1 MISMSKILTTSAFAL
16 SALLAVAPVSAAEPG
31 DWPTYRGNTA
41 RTGNI
46 DGKDGPAS
54 AKVLWVHAT
63 KDQFVA
69 APAIGDKALYLP
81 AIGSFNTPFFH
92 ALSLDPAASSRV
104 LWSVKPPA
112 VRQVIVSSPALVGDD
127 LIFGD
132 GQHLTDGAIMRAIS
146 AADGFPVWELSVP
159 GQLVHIEGAVSVAGG
174 KVYFG
179 AGHAGVYCLD
189 PAALVLDG
197 KEMPRAEA
205 LAKVQVQWKQLLARY
220 EDQKKKDPDFAVRPT
235 TDALPKPAPKVLW
248 QKGAGAGGQWHVD
261 APVTVEGDRVLV
273 SSAFLD
279 KEQQGKRS
287 LIALNA
293 GDGSQAWEVPLM
305 ANPWGGATIAGEGP
319 GAKAI
324 VGCSTVG
331 MYLSLI
337 GAAKGEVMAVNLADG
352 KVAWKKPV
360 KGGVVS
366 AIAVKDNLAVFT
378 ATDGKVRAFD
388 IATGASKWLYDG
400 GAPFFAG
407 AAIASGTA
415 YAADIQGVVHAI
427 KLADGSPV
435 WKLDLVADPAVK
447 LGAGS
452 RVYGSPIVHGGRL
465 YVATCNIESNDPGQ
479 QVVVCVGEK

>member
-1 MISMSKILTTSAFAL
+1 MISRRNISTAFAL
-16 SALLAVAPVSAAEPG
+16 VALATATCAFAAEPTA
-31 DWPTYRGNTA
+31 WPTYRGNTA

-46 DGKDGPAS
+46 DGKDGPTT

-92 ALSLDPAASSRV
+92 ALSLDPAATQRV
-104 LWSVKPPA
+104 LWSAKPPA
-112 VRQVIVSSPALVGDD
+112 VRQVIVSSPAIVGDD

-132 GQHLTDGAIMRAIS
+132 GQHLTDGAVMRAIS
-146 AADGFPVWELSVP
+146 AVDGFPVWELSVP
-159 GQLVHIEGAVSVAGG
+159 GELVHIEGSVSVADG

-179 AGHAGVYCLD
+179 AGHGGVYCVD
-189 PAALVLDG
+189 PATLILDG
-197 KEMPRAEA
+197 KEQPRAEA
-205 LAKVQVQWKQLLARY
+205 LAKVQAQWKQLLAKY
-220 EDQKKKDPDFAVRPT
+220 EEQKKKDPDFAVRPT
-235 TDALPKPAPKVLW
+235 PDALPKAAPKVVW
-248 QKGAGAGGQWHVD
+248 QKGAGEWHVD
-261 APVTVEGDRVLV
+261 APVTVADGRVLV

-279 KEQQGKRS
+279 KEQKGRRS
-287 LIALNA
+287 LFALKV
-293 GDGSQAWEVPLM
+293 GDGALDWELPLNS
-305 ANPWGGATIAGEGP
+305 NPWGGASIAGD
-319 GAKAI
+319 KAL

-337 GAAKGEVMAVNLADG
+337 GAAKGEVIATNLSDG
-352 KVAWKKPV
+352 KVAWRKPV

-366 AIAVKDNLAVFT
+366 PIAVKDNLAIFT

-388 IATGASKWLYDG
+388 LATGGSKWLYDG

-407 AAIASGTA
+407 VAVTGGGGGTGGTV
-415 YAADIQGVVHAI
+415 YAADIRGVIHAI

-435 WKLDLVADPAVK
+435 WKLDLVADATVK

-452 RVYGSPIVHGGRL
+452 RVYGSPIVHAGRL

-479 QVVVCVGEK
+479 QVIVCIGEK